1 MPEAG
6 KLASTSEV
14 SHSEISFIHS
24 FVTLFGLFMV
34 RGICVPTMGLD
45 PVTSTGTVVNQ
56 PDPVPACV
64 GLTRNPGA
72 ETEIK
77 AGTAQTGN

>member
-1 MPEAG
+1 
-6 KLASTSEV
+6 
-14 SHSEISFIHS
+14 
-24 FVTLFGLFMV
+24 MV